1 MYISFR
7 MRRVMFTLV
16 HKIITPYFL
25 DKPFPVLIEISI
37 KKIASKEG
45 FTKIYNSS
53 ALIHALLVNKKV
65 IY

>member
-1 MYISFR
+1 

-25 DKPFPVLIEISI
+25 DKPVPVLIEISI

-53 ALIHALLVNKKV
+53 ALIHALLVN
-65 IY
+65 